1 MWKNAV
7 RNVLGWDWSYL
18 TAFVVVLLLFI
29 GAGYTG
35 WHAVEFAHS
44 NNKTGALVALALTV
58 FWGAIAAALLAR
70 CFSARR
76 IHAKMQAR
84 VVDQT
89 MRHFLDQLEGLNG
102 NKPDSGSASRRAE
115 LVDRIHGL
123 AAKALENADRRS

>member
-1 MWKNAV
+1 MWKKAV
-7 RNVLGWDWSYL
+7 RNVPGWDWIYL
-18 TAFVVVLLLFI
+18 TAFVIVLLLLT

-35 WHAVEFAHS
+35 WYALIFAQS
-44 NNKTGALVALALTV
+44 NNESGALVALALTV
-58 FWGAIAAALLAR
+58 FLGAIAATLLAT

-89 MRHFLDQLEGLNG
+89 MRHFLDQLEGLNS
-102 NKPDSGSASRRAE
+102 NKQDSGKESRWAE

-123 AAKALENADRRS
+123 ATKALENADRRS